1 MSPRS
6 GGGSRGFTLVELLVA
21 LLIGGVAVAAELALF
36 RLHGQVA
43 RRTQAELTANAGAA
57 WALSIVG
64 RDLELAGT
72 DPARAGVVALS
83 QAGRDHLV
91 LDQDYDGD
99 GAIDAS
105 SAERVTI
112 SWSAQGGG
120 RLLRAL
126 GRQSMNIAT
135 EVPAAGFLVRYF
147 DAAGA
152 ELPVPP
158 AGELDAASAAAVRRV
173 ALELVVIERWG
184 VSRSRVTLRGS
195 AALRTRVRGPV

>member
-1 MSPRS
+1 MA
-6 GGGSRGFTLVELLVA
+6 GFTLVELLVA
-21 LLIGGVAVAAELALF
+21 MLIGGVAIAAQVALF

-43 RRTQAELTANAGAA
+43 RRTQAELTATAGAA
-57 WALSIVG
+57 WALSIVV
-64 RDLELAGT
+64 RDLELAGV
-72 DPARAGVVALS
+72 DPLRSGVVALS
-83 QAGRDHLV
+83 QAGSDRLV
-91 LDQDYDGD
+91 VDQDHNGD

-112 SWSAQGGG
+112 SWSAQNGG

-135 EVPAAGFLVRYF
+135 EVPAAGFRVRYF
-147 DAAGA
+147 DATGA
-152 ELPVPP
+152 ELPVPV

-184 VSRSRVTLRGS
+184 ASQSRVTLRGA
-195 AALRTRVRGPV
+195 AALRARSRGSA